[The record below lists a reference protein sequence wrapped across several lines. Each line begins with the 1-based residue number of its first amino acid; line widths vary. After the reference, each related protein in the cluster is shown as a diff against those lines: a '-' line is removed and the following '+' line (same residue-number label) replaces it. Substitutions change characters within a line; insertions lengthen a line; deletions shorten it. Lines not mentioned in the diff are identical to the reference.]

1 MKTTLIMQII
11 QERKNIKCWQFKYSN
26 RSKQPGHLFPF
37 NFFSHYFYHI
47 TRVINSFFQQ
57 FTISPYVLPK
67 ELLKKAHQKFFILF
81 LDNFFLPFRNVFG
94 NLFHFVQQWRIFEGI
109 IREIAILHIYKKQG
123 VIFYLLPWLNSFMR
137 KLHDYSKHPPTIFL
151 WYLDLMLT

>member
-26 RSKQPGHLFPF
+26 RSKQPGHLFHF

-109 IREIAILHIYKKQG
+109 IREIAILHIYKKTRCY
-123 VIFYLLPWLNSFMR
+123 ILSSTMTKFYENSIISLNILQQFCFG
-137 KLHDYSKHPPTIFL
+137 I
-151 WYLDLMLT
+151 